1 MTSEGA
7 RLKAQLKLVGEAKAE
22 SHREITDAHL
32 ALPIGERLA
41 RAVALSDVALR
52 IHRETAH
59 LRPQAD
65 ESQTVDDEAEVWAR
79 VYERLHGNAN
89 TR

>member
-22 SHREITDAHL
+22 SHREVTDAHL
-32 ALPIGERLA
+32 ALSIGERLA

-52 IHRETAH
+52 LHRETAY
-59 LRPQAD
+59 LRHAD
-65 ESQTVDDEAEVWAR
+65 QGPDDDEAEVWAR
-79 VYERLHGNAN
+79 VYERLHRNGN
-89 TR
+89 TG